1 MTSLKFVKLI
11 EILVFSAVFNLSSLS
26 LSSVLFLWSLML
38 LLFFIYAHCIYS
50 LYTDLIIWLFVLLSV
65 YITRSEL
72 GLEPGSEA
80 SSTFHVG
87 QVVKCR
93 VINAVPASRRINL
106 SFVISPKRFTLFMY
120 IATLIIEL

>member
-1 MTSLKFVKLI
+1 MKLI
-11 EILVFSAVFNLSSLS
+11 EVLVFSAVFNLSSLS
-26 LSSVLFLWSLML
+26 LSNVLFLWSLML

-106 SFVISPKRFTLFMY
+106 SFIISPKRFTLFMY